1 MSKDRLGAF
10 MDAIIAI
17 IMTILILELKK
28 PAEPSLDALLKLW
41 KNILVYALSFIWLG
55 SMWVSIHNA
64 WDRIEK
70 ISQKTIW
77 LCIMLLF
84 CSSFMPYTSSLVGSY
99 VDSRVIEGFYGIVV
113 ILTTVFLTLI
123 YYSLANDND
132 IPEVCTYLRKVT
144 KLLCIDIVIKL
155 VALVIGV
162 LFYLPIV
169 AIGIVIA
176 AIFIAVGRKVHL
188 YGII

>member
-84 CSSFMPYTSSLVGSY
+84 
-99 VDSRVIEGFYGIVV
+99 
-113 ILTTVFLTLI
+113 
-123 YYSLANDND
+123 
-132 IPEVCTYLRKVT
+132 
-144 KLLCIDIVIKL
+144 
-155 VALVIGV
+155 
-162 LFYLPIV
+162 
-169 AIGIVIA
+169 
-176 AIFIAVGRKVHL
+176 
-188 YGII
+188 

>member
-1 MSKDRLGAF
+1 
-10 MDAIIAI
+10 
-17 IMTILILELKK
+17 
-28 PAEPSLDALLKLW
+28 
-41 KNILVYALSFIWLG
+41 
-55 SMWVSIHNA
+55 
-64 WDRIEK
+64 
-70 ISQKTIW
+70 
-77 LCIMLLF
+77 
-84 CSSFMPYTSSLVGSY
+84 MPYTSSLVGSY

-162 LFYLPIV
+162 LFYPPIV